1 MTNLLLKEYYE
12 KSADN
17 KEDDKMEQNTKY
29 WIVIGIINFIFL
41 VVSPLLRYFIVKKQK
56 KNRGD

>member
-1 MTNLLLKEYYE
+1 MLSKEYYE

-41 VVSPLLRYFIVKKQK
+41 VVSPLLRYYIVKKQK